1 MRFPRPAPAGAMFA
15 VVLVVPTAIIA
26 PSFTASSPTPHP
38 VAAEVQSVRVTGVD
52 RVALRQAPVPDEL
65 ESTWRKIATRSTAAR
80 AAARPPVAVTEPIE
94 TDDFR
99 MLGVTWT
106 GAAPSEEGA
115 VLVTARTRTE
125 NSWTE
130 WFEVPTSVD
139 SGTEPSPNGRY
150 GTVPYWAGD
159 SDAVQVR
166 VDAVGDARPTD
177 VRADLIE
184 PGTSEADAAIGGQW
198 SGSTATAATERPPI
212 VTRAEWGANE
222 SLRDKKLENSDT
234 FKVAFVHHSAG
245 SNNYSRSESP
255 AVVRGLY
262 SYYVNTLKYADMGY
276 NFLVDKYGT
285 IYEGRAG
292 SITEPVRS
300 AASGGFN
307 TDTLAVVAMGNF
319 ETATASDALVR
330 GISKVLAYRLSH
342 YHRDPFG
349 RKVLKAEV
357 GSSKYSAG
365 TKVKF
370 KVISGHR
377 DSQLTACP
385 GGNLYQRLPK
395 IRSLAKGYMGASLIE
410 PTLSRTSVP
419 VGSDVAIA
427 ARARVTQSQKW
438 ALTVRDQCTGT
449 LVRRLK
455 GTASPSDPVKAVW
468 RGRNENGKLAPPGR
482 YRVTLTSAGN
492 GSSAWPY
499 VRSVVVGV
507 GGAAAKPTES
517 SLRATAAGTYVPQR
531 PQALLS
537 TTSGKGIKNKLVLGP
552 DRRLDVQVLGKAGVP
567 SSRVT
572 AVALSVEAEC
582 ASKGTR
588 VTVGPDSVSGVGA
601 RALSVDRNGTAR
613 AFVVVRVGPDGGVR
627 FQNSAGAVGLK
638 ASVVGY
644 LSTNG
649 GGGAVRPLNRTS
661 LGGASPLSV
670 GTSSVPVDVAGRA
683 GVPTD
688 AKAAVLA
695 IRRTEKSPVGAV
707 WAWPAGT
714 GKPATPTWKRPRGS
728 ASVSQVVVPL
738 GGNGGIRVAA
748 DRSGSVAF
756 DVAGYV
762 AADGARSVHP
772 VVPKSLLGSGTRLGK
787 GEAKTVSV
795 RGRAG
800 VPSDATAVLVQV
812 TGSAGKKQGR
822 LTVWPRAANEPKSA
836 DLVVPAR
843 VGRETLAVLRLGKGG
858 DVRLRAREASLRANL
873 TVVGWIQ

>member
-1 MRFPRPAPAGAMFA
+1 
-15 VVLVVPTAIIA
+15 
-26 PSFTASSPTPHP
+26 
-38 VAAEVQSVRVTGVD
+38 
-52 RVALRQAPVPDEL
+52 
-65 ESTWRKIATRSTAAR
+65 
-80 AAARPPVAVTEPIE
+80 
-94 TDDFR
+94 
-99 MLGVTWT
+99 
-106 GAAPSEEGA
+106 
-115 VLVTARTRTE
+115 
-125 NSWTE
+125 
-130 WFEVPTSVD
+130 
-139 SGTEPSPNGRY
+139 
-150 GTVPYWAGD
+150 
-159 SDAVQVR
+159 
-166 VDAVGDARPTD
+166 
-177 VRADLIE
+177 
-184 PGTSEADAAIGGQW
+184 
-198 SGSTATAATERPPI
+198 
-212 VTRAEWGANE
+212 
-222 SLRDKKLENSDT
+222 
-234 FKVAFVHHSAG
+234 
-245 SNNYSRSESP
+245 
-255 AVVRGLY
+255 
-262 SYYVNTLKYADMGY
+262 
-276 NFLVDKYGT
+276 
-285 IYEGRAG
+285 
-292 SITEPVRS
+292 
-300 AASGGFN
+300 
-307 TDTLAVVAMGNF
+307 
-319 ETATASDALVR
+319 
-330 GISKVLAYRLSH
+330 
-342 YHRDPFG
+342 
-349 RKVLKAEV
+349 
-357 GSSKYSAG
+357 
-365 TKVKF
+365 
-370 KVISGHR
+370 
-377 DSQLTACP
+377 
-385 GGNLYQRLPK
+385 
-395 IRSLAKGYMGASLIE
+395 
-410 PTLSRTSVP
+410 
-419 VGSDVAIA
+419 
-427 ARARVTQSQKW
+427 
-438 ALTVRDQCTGT
+438 
-449 LVRRLK
+449 
-455 GTASPSDPVKAVW
+455 
-468 RGRNENGKLAPPGR
+468 
-482 YRVTLTSAGN
+482 
-492 GSSAWPY
+492 
-499 VRSVVVGV
+499 
-507 GGAAAKPTES
+507 
-517 SLRATAAGTYVPQR
+517 
-531 PQALLS
+531 
-537 TTSGKGIKNKLVLGP
+537 
-552 DRRLDVQVLGKAGVP
+552 
-567 SSRVT
+567 
-572 AVALSVEAEC
+572 C